1 MWSRQQYDD
10 ALAAL
15 ESKATD
21 CQDDSLMDLQ
31 DERDRFARILAAL
44 IRQLRPD
51 LVLLHVDDEV
61 PMVADLINE
70 FGEDGLIE
78 ELTSDFAAM

>member
-1 MWSRQQYDD
+1 MRSDYYDD

-21 CQDDSLMDLQ
+21 CQDDSLIEMQ
-31 DERDRFARILAAL
+31 DERDRLARILAAL

-51 LVLLHVDDEV
+51 LILLYADDAV
-61 PMVADLINE
+61 FTTTA
-70 FGEDGLIE
+70 
-78 ELTSDFAAM
+78 TSVGSMSPDRPFLSEPSFFWF